1 MNASERAPVFYDCH
15 IHLVGNGAAG
25 SGCWMRLGGWHR
37 MMAEMMRR
45 MMGMPVAVTDPEFDE
60 IYVAKLSGW
69 VRDSHLD
76 RALLLAQDE
85 VYRADG
91 TRRDFG
97 AFHVPNDYLFEVCAR
112 HPEFLPAA
120 SIHPARHDAL
130 DELERCL
137 VLGARA
143 LKLLPNC
150 HDVDCSDPRFDAFWE
165 RMASAELPLLAH
177 TGGEMT
183 VPVAN
188 RACENPEVLRR
199 PLEIG
204 VKVIAAH
211 CASGSGFLSRDY
223 FGGLVAMMHE
233 FPNLHADSSALNTP
247 FRSRAIRRVLE
258 SDIVD
263 RVFHGSDYPV
273 PVGAWYAWLRGQID
287 GAARREASAEI
298 NPIQRDYLLKRAAGF
313 GDGHFTRLAEVLR
326 PVC

>member
-1 MNASERAPVFYDCH
+1 
-15 IHLVGNGAAG
+15 
-25 SGCWMRLGGWHR
+25 MRLTGWHR
-37 MMAEMMRR
+37 MMGEMMRR
-45 MMGMPVAVTDPEFDE
+45 MIGMPVAVTDPRFDE
-60 IYVAKLSGW
+60 IYVEKISTWLRES
-69 VRDSHLD
+69 RLD

-85 VYRADG
+85 VYHADG

-97 AFHVPNDYLFEVCAR
+97 AFHVPNDYVFEVCKR
-112 HPEFLPAA
+112 HREFVPAA
-120 SIHPARHDAL
+120 SIHPARRDAV

-137 VLGARA
+137 GLGARA

-165 RMASAELPLLAH
+165 RMAEAELPLLAH

-188 RACENPEVLRR
+188 HAYENPEVLRR

-223 FGGLVAMMHE
+223 FDVLVAMMHE
-233 FPNLHADSSALNTP
+233 FPRLYADSSALNTP
-247 FRSRAIRRVLE
+247 FRSKAIGRVHRSDIADRVL
-258 SDIVD
+258 
-263 RVFHGSDYPV
+263 HGSDYPV
-273 PVGAWYAWLRGQID
+273 PVGTWYAWLRGRID
-287 GAARREASAEI
+287 RKARREAAAEG

-313 GDGHFTRLAEVLR
+313 EDSHFTRFGEVIR
-326 PVC
+326 SV